1 MKRKKEGRKRGNPT
15 GFVNPNVLKGTR
27 TRRGRTTYPMEPHRV
42 PPLPDL
48 GSRGGTHGVICI
60 IYSSNKGKL
69 KIDKYT
75 DIRET

>member
-1 MKRKKEGRKRGNPT
+1 MKREKEGRERGNPT

-48 GSRGGTHGVICI
+48 GARCGTHGL
-60 IYSSNKGKL
+60 SDLHDFNAMFL
-69 KIDKYT
+69 K
-75 DIRET
+75 